1 MNKQNKQ
8 YNHQK
13 RLIREQKQEIEKQ
26 NQEIESLRLLNRYRS
41 RTIQSMQSQMYQQY
55 ADVMRCL
62 CDQHMI
68 GTISEE
74 QAGQLMLDITGSWDF
89 SCE

>member
-8 YNHQK
+8 YTHLKQ
-13 RLIREQKQEIEKQ
+13 LIRDQRQEIDEQ

-41 RTIQSMQSQMYQQY
+41 RTIQSMRTQMYQQY

-62 CDQHMI
+62 CDQRMV

-74 QAGQLMLDITGSWDF
+74 QAGQLMLEITGFWDF

>member
-8 YNHQK
+8 YNHLKQLIRDQK
-13 RLIREQKQEIEKQ
+13 REIDEQ
-26 NQEIESLRLLNRYRS
+26 NQELDSLRLLNRYRS
-41 RTIQSMQSQMYQQY
+41 RTIQSMRTQMYQQY
-55 ADVMRCL
+55 ADVMRRL
-62 CDQHMI
+62 CDQRLI

-74 QAGQLMLDITGSWDF
+74 QAGQLMLEITASWDF